1 MARQIHPESRRTH
14 PVARS
19 RVALLATGLA
29 LGLGV
34 VASCAQGP
42 ATVAPAVASGK
53 SAKRA
58 GPDAVPPVR
67 MGDTIYEA
75 VHWGAARGLAH
86 DGGYVRALDAA
97 TGRELWVLEVYR
109 VEYDPRREHDVQDV
123 FIATLRAGT
132 AGQTL
137 DVADEAGR
145 RYEIDVRARTVRAL

>member
-1 MARQIHPESRRTH
+1 MARKIQPESRLTH

-42 ATVAPAVASGK
+42 ATVAPPVASGK

-58 GPDAVPPVR
+58 GPDEVPPVR

-123 FIATLRAGT
+123 FITTLRAGSS
-132 AGQTL
+132 GQTL
-137 DVADEAGR
+137 DVGDEAGR
-145 RYEIDVRARTVRAL
+145 RYEIDLRARTVRAP